1 MMNNNQVQLTSPQNK
16 LRRHI
21 SRTSFPKADKPCF
34 HFHTML
40 WRRVGEEFLKNGENK

>member
-21 SRTSFPKADKPCF
+21 SRTPFPKAEKPCF
-34 HFHTML
+34 HFHTMSPP
-40 WRRVGEEFLKNGENK
+40 RVGEEILKN